1 MEGDALADSAETI
14 PAAAARSQTLVR
26 TETGG
31 QVAFRRAPGTIRVTP
46 GWHSLGKV
54 LLWRQEGRLVL
65 VLA

>member
-46 GWHSLGKV
+46 GWHSQGKV
-54 LLWRQEGRLVL
+54 LL
-65 VLA
+65 